1 MKKYLFIIVCL
12 LIVSCASEFDEL
24 NDFSE
29 TRFEL
34 VDQNNQ
40 RIIFPNDFKDKTVVM
55 NFIFTNCPDIC
66 PLSTNNLR
74 LVQESLT
81 KEKVKGVQFLSIS
94 FDPDFDK
101 PEVLKKFAEIRK
113 LNLDNWAFLT
123 GEKSIIDS
131 LMRKAEIVAIPSDS
145 RIFADGRKIYFYVH
159 TDRIIIMDRDGKIR
173 KQYPG
178 SSIDPEIVAKDVI
191 SIN

>member
-1 MKKYLFIIVCL
+1 MKKYLLLILCVFII
-12 LIVSCASEFDEL
+12 SCSSEFEEL

-34 VDQNNQ
+34 VDQNNS
-40 RIIFPNDFKDKTVVM
+40 RVIFPNDFKNKTVVM

-74 LVQESLT
+74 LVQESLK
-81 KEKVKGVQFLSIS
+81 KEKINDVHFLSIS

-101 PEVLKKFAEIRK
+101 PEILKKFAEIRK
-113 LNLDNWAFLT
+113 LDLSNWDFLT
-123 GEKSIIDS
+123 GEKSLVDS

-145 RIFADGRKIYFYVH
+145 TIFDDGRKIYYYVH
-159 TDRIIIMDRDGKIR
+159 TDRIVIMDRDGKIR

-178 SSIDPEIVAKDVI
+178 SSVDPELVAKDVV